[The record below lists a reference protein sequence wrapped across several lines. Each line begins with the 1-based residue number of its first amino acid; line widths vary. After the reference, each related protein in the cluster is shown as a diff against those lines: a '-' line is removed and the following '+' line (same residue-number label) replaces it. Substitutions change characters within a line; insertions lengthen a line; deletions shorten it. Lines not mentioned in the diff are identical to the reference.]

1 MLPGIIKALGAFYLE
16 GKGVSMKISKRIENE
31 KVPNMRD
38 LGGMIGA
45 DGKKIR
51 SGLLIRSQQ
60 LINASEKDKA
70 MLAALPLR
78 KIFDFRN
85 PKEAMEKPD
94 PCIKGC
100 SYMNLSIIDESTVV
114 SWESNRSEKSQKD
127 MEAAQNDP
135 EAGAK
140 QMCEIYRNF
149 VRTPFSR
156 KKYGEFLQ
164 EILDTEDGAVL
175 WHCTLGK
182 DRCGWGSV
190 LVQAV
195 LGVCPE
201 TIMEDY
207 LFTNVCLKDEI
218 AGMME
223 TLKKISKGTS
233 LANSGSA
240 LVEARAE
247 YLEAAYDEI
256 EKMYG
261 SMDAFLEK
269 GLGVD
274 AAMKDRFRARYLE

>member
-1 MLPGIIKALGAFYLE
+1 M
-16 GKGVSMKISKRIENE
+16 SISKRLENE
-31 KVPNMRD
+31 KIPNMRD
-38 LGGMIGA
+38 LGGMTGA
-45 DGKKIR
+45 GGKIIR

-60 LINASEKDKA
+60 LINASESDKE
-70 MLAALPLR
+70 MLESLPLR

-94 PCIKGC
+94 PDITGC

-114 SWESNRSEKSQKD
+114 SWESSRSDKSRQE
-127 MEAAQNDP
+127 MEAMKNDP

-156 KKYGEFLQ
+156 EKYSEFLRG
-164 EILDTEDGAVL
+164 ILETEDGAVL

-195 LGVCPE
+195 LGVSKE
-201 TIMEDY
+201 DIMEDY
-207 LFTNVCLKDEI
+207 LFTNVCLKEEI
-218 AGMME
+218 ANMME

-247 YLEAAYDEI
+247 YIESAFDEI
-256 EKMYG
+256 DKQYG
-261 SMDAFLEK
+261 SMEAFLEK
-269 GLGVD
+269 GLGID
-274 AAMKDRFRARYLE
+274 ESMIERFRERYLVQS

>member
-1 MLPGIIKALGAFYLE
+1 M
-16 GKGVSMKISKRIENE
+16 VDMVISKQIQNE

-45 DGKKIR
+45 GGKAIR
-51 SGLLIRSQQ
+51 SGLLIRSEQ
-60 LINASEKDKA
+60 LYRASENDKA
-70 MLAALPLR
+70 MLASLPLR

-85 PKEAMEKPD
+85 PKEAAEKAD
-94 PCIKGC
+94 PEIAGC

-114 SWESNRSEKSQKD
+114 SWESNRSEKSRQE
-127 MEAAQNDP
+127 MEAAKTDP

-140 QMCEIYRNF
+140 QMCEVYRNF

-156 KKYGEFLQ
+156 AKYAEFLK
-164 EILDTEDGAVL
+164 EILDTENGAVL

-195 LGVCPE
+195 LGVSRE
-201 TIMEDY
+201 AIMEDY

-218 AGMME
+218 ANMME
-223 TLKKISKGTS
+223 TLKKIAKGTS

-240 LVEARAE
+240 LVEARKE
-247 YLEAAYDEI
+247 YLEAAFDEI
-256 EKMYG
+256 DKLYG

-269 GLGVD
+269 GLNID
-274 AAMKDRFRARYLE
+274 ASMLERFRARYLEA